1 MEEKID
7 IFDTIVKVFRDT
19 LGQKNL
25 KLSLDSS
32 SADVGDWDSFF
43 HIQIIVNIEQE
54 FGVKFS
60 IADIEEFRTIGDLLQ
75 IIEAKLEKK

>member
-7 IFDTIVKVFRDT
+7 IFDTILKVFRDT
-19 LGQKNL
+19 LGQKSL
-25 KLSLDSS
+25 ELSLDSS
-32 SADVGDWDSFF
+32 SADVGEWDSFF

-60 IADIEEFRTIGDLLQ
+60 IADIEEFRTIGDLLK

>member
-1 MEEKID
+1 MEEKMD
-7 IFDTIVKVFRDT
+7 IFDTILKVFRDT

-25 KLSLDSS
+25 ELSLDSS

-60 IADIEEFRTIGDLLQ
+60 IADIEEFRTIGDLLK
-75 IIEAKLEKK
+75 IIERKLEKK

>member
-60 IADIEEFRTIGDLLQ
+60 IADIEEFRTIGDLLK